1 MIEAVIS
8 AVPLRMRQKRT
19 AAAGDVDKVTMH
31 SSLKLNW
38 KCELIFTLR
47 FQFNI
52 CQEWATFFNSRFIY
66 LHWVNGQEETAAN
79 GAVANYR

>member
-19 AAAGDVDKVTMH
+19 AAAGDVDKVMMH

-38 KCELIFTLR
+38 KCEA
-47 FQFNI
+47 NI
-52 CQEWATFFNSRFIY
+52 YFKIP
-66 LHWVNGQEETAAN
+66 V
-79 GAVANYR
+79 